1 MATKSRRGT
10 RASRTNS
17 SEGSSVAGHSKWHN
31 IKHRKA
37 AVDKKRGKAWTK
49 CAKAIMVAAK
59 MGGADPD
66 SNLSLRYAID
76 EARYANMP
84 RDTIERAIKKGAGLL
99 GTDHF
104 ENVRYEGYG
113 PGGVAVIV
121 DALTDNRTRT
131 AGDVRLIF
139 STHAGNLG
147 TSGSVAFMFEC
158 KGRIVVDG
166 MQPVATNA
174 NNPASRKGL
183 DELLPVAEDRLMEL
197 AISAGAE
204 DVAPPEDGA
213 DTGAD
218 ARTWTVYTSPTAF
231 HAVKNVIEGGGMHIA
246 EAAVDM
252 IPTNS
257 VTLTGD
263 AAKAMLAMVD
273 ELEDNDD
280 VQKVYANFEVSEE
293 ELAKMG

>member
-1 MATKSRRGT
+1 M
-10 RASRTNS
+10 
-17 SEGSSVAGHSKWHN
+17 AGHSKWHN

-59 MGGADPD
+59 MGGPDPD
-66 SNLSLRYAID
+66 SNLTLRYAID

-84 RDTIERAIKKGAGLL
+84 RDTIERAVKKGAGLL

-104 ENVRYEGYG
+104 ESVRYEGYG

-131 AGDVRLIF
+131 AGDLRLIF
-139 STHAGNLG
+139 GKYNGNLG

-158 KGRIVVDG
+158 KGRIAIDG

-183 DELLPVAEDRLMEL
+183 DEILPVEEDRLMEL
-197 AISAGAE
+197 AIAAGAA
-204 DVAPPEDGA
+204 DVVPPDSG
-213 DTGAD
+213 DTL
-218 ARTWTVYTSPTAF
+218 WTVYTSPTDF
-231 HAVKNVIEGGGMHIA
+231 HAVKSALESGGMHIA
-246 EAAVDM
+246 EAAIDM
-252 IPTNS
+252 IPTAS
-257 VTLTGD
+257 TTLTGD
-263 AAKAMLAMVD
+263 AASTMIQLVD
-273 ELEDNDD
+273 ALEDNDD
-280 VQKVYANFEVSEE
+280 VQKVYANFEVPED
-293 ELAKMG
+293 ELARMD